1 MLIAQKWPLKFPIFI
16 LILTI
21 ILTGCSSTQS
31 TPTPTATAIDQ
42 TAETTQSGL
51 QGQKA
56 ASTDLPGEVERQAES
71 ELDQALTLLPEAR
84 ADLDML
90 TGLTQYRLE
99 LILNDELYTFAGR
112 SQVDY
117 TNTEDVPL
125 ERLYFRLLPN
135 GQASYGDGSLTV
147 SEVLLDGS
155 PVETKL
161 LLSDTVLEIS
171 LPEALAVGEHARL
184 DFDFE
189 GVVPRDF
196 GSDSSTSGYGI
207 YNYSQDV
214 LSLSGW
220 YPILAV
226 YDKDG
231 WNLDPISPI
240 GDSVYSDIA
249 LYSVDVISDSN
260 LILAS
265 TGVTQSKETFEGKTR
280 QRIASGPVRD
290 FFLVLSPEFE
300 VKSLDI
306 DGTLVSSYYLPEH
319 SVGGEAA
326 LNIAAD
332 SLRVFNK
339 RFGTYPYTE
348 MDVVEAPMRY
358 ALGVEYP
365 GIFLVA
371 SGLYEDPEEPSFAV
385 TTAHEVAHQW
395 WYGVVGNDVFEEP
408 WLDEALTTYSSS
420 LFYQE
425 VVGPRAY
432 QGLVGYWTDRYDRSL
447 QDGDDEP
454 ITESL
459 SYFESETNPGSYS
472 GVVYSKGALFFKAL
486 RDEIGDDAFFEA
498 LRNYYQDN
506 KYQIA
511 RSDDLLGSFEESSG
525 DSLEALYQD
534 WLY

>member
-1 MLIAQKWPLKFPIFI
+1 MLIARKWWLKFHVIIPVLTMI
-16 LILTI
+16 LI
-21 ILTGCSSTQS
+21 GCSSTQS
-31 TPTPTATAIDQ
+31 TPTPTTAAMDQ
-42 TAETTQSGL
+42 TVETTESDL
-51 QGQKA
+51 QGEST
-56 ASTDLPGEVERQAES
+56 ASNDLPREVERQSES

-90 TGLTQYRLE
+90 TGLTQYHLE
-99 LILNDELYTFAGR
+99 LNLNDDRHTFTGR

-117 TNTEDVPL
+117 TNSEDVPL

-147 SEVLLDGS
+147 SEVLVNGM
-155 PVETKL
+155 PAETEL
-161 LLSDTVLEIS
+161 SLSDTVLEIS
-171 LPEALAVGEHARL
+171 LPEALAVGEQAQL

-189 GVVPRDF
+189 GVVPLDF
-196 GSDSSTSGYGI
+196 GGDSSAPGYGI
-207 YNYSQDV
+207 YNYSQGV

-226 YDKDG
+226 YDEDG
-231 WNLDPISPI
+231 WNLDPVSPI

-249 LYSVDVISDSN
+249 LYSVDVVADSD

-265 TGVTQSKETFEGKTR
+265 TGVTLNQETVDGKN
-280 QRIASGPVRD
+280 QHRILSGPVRD
-290 FFLVLSPEFE
+290 FYLVMSPDFK
-300 VKSLDI
+300 VKSVEV
-306 DGTLVSSYYLPEH
+306 DGTSVNSYYLPEH
-319 SVGGEAA
+319 STGGEAA
-326 LNIAAD
+326 LSIAAD
-332 SLRVFNK
+332 SLHIFNE

-371 SGLYEDPEEPSFAV
+371 SGLYDEPEEPSFAI

-425 VVGPRAY
+425 VVGPSAY
-432 QGLVGYWTDRYDRSL
+432 QGLVGYWADRYDRLL
-447 QDGDDEP
+447 QEGGDEP

-459 SYFESETNPGSYS
+459 AYFENATNPGSYS
-472 GVVYSKGALFFKAL
+472 GVVYTKGALFFKSL
-486 RDEIGDDAFFEA
+486 RDEVGDEAFFEA
-498 LRNYYQDN
+498 LYNYYQDN

-511 RSDDLLGSFEESSG
+511 RSDDLLGSFEESTV
-525 DSLEALYQD
+525 DSLETFYQD